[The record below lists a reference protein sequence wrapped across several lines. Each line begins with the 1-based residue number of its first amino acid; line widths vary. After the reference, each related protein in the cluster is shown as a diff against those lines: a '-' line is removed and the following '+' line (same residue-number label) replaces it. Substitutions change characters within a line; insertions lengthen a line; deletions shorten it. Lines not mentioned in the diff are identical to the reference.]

1 MVQGLWIINE
11 AAVPLHP
18 TVPNRYVI
26 LEEIPPSAKWF
37 TVLDLKDAFFCIPL
51 AKESQYLFAFE

>member
-1 MVQGLWIINE
+1 MVQYLQIINE

-26 LEEIPPSAKWF
+26 LEEIPPSDKWF
-37 TVLDLKDAFFCIPL
+37 TVLNLKDALFFILL
-51 AKESQYLFAFE
+51 ANESQYNFSF